1 MIIRALKVVKTRSV
15 RKLQDIVSAVTQV
28 SGETFVQM
36 IVQCIVLREAVTKAM
51 VNVWDAHQEGMEM
64 IVIEPV
70 VLDVQGGH
78 VINTAEPV
86 RVKVAGQGI
95 IVTDVKIHIMVPIVP
110 RDAVIIA
117 SKISVTMSL
126 DTVPMDV

>member
-28 SGETFVQM
+28 PGETFVQM

-95 IVTDVKIHIMVPIVP
+95 IVTDVKIHIMVPIVL

>member
-28 SGETFVQM
+28 PGETFVQM

-95 IVTDVKIHIMVPIVP
+95 IVTVSRPFYCL
-110 RDAVIIA
+110 R
-117 SKISVTMSL
+117 SL
-126 DTVPMDV
+126 K